1 MLNLTIMLC
10 YAHLSKSYCLTD
22 FMPTPQSTY
31 DLPPPA
37 TRHVVKEEQIEYGF
51 IGKLQGLKYE
61 YRADIRDRAS
71 LERNFREKFEALN
84 RVKLSD
90 GEFARLLDEIVTPDV
105 FTAAKTLR
113 SINSF
118 TREDGTPLNYT
129 LVNIKDW
136 CKNTFEVVNQ
146 LRINTDYS
154 HHRYDV
160 LILINGVPCVQIEL
174 KTLGINPRRAMEQ
187 IVDYK
192 NDPGNGYT
200 KTLLSFLQLFI
211 VSNRT
216 NTYYFANNNARHFA
230 FNADERFLP
239 IYQFADE
246 ANNKIAQLDDFAD
259 KFLAKCTLGETIS
272 RYMVLI
278 ASEQKL
284 LMMRPYQVYAVKQIV
299 DCIHQN
305 CGNGYIW
312 HTTGSGKTLT
322 SFKASTLLKDN
333 PDIEKCLFVVD
344 RKDLDRQTREEFN
357 KFQEGCV
364 EENTNTATL
373 VRRLLSDDYVDKVI
387 VTTIQKLGLALDEN
401 SKRNKQQK
409 KDGKT
414 TYKEQLAP
422 LSDKRIVFIFDECHR
437 SQFGAN
443 HDAIKEFFPKAQLF
457 GFTGTPIF
465 EANATAKQYEGEE
478 GQFRTT
484 EDLFQKQ
491 LHAYTITHA
500 IEDANVLRFHVDYFK
515 PEGKNPPKPGEALA
529 KKAVIEAILT
539 KHDTATASRRF
550 NAVLATASIN
560 DAIEYHRLF
569 AELQKAKQDAD
580 PAFVPLNI
588 ACVFSPPAE
597 GDADVKQIQE
607 DLPQEKQDNQ
617 EDPEGKKA
625 ALKSILASY
634 NARFGTNHSIN
645 EFDLYYQDVQ
655 KRIKDQQWPEADLRK
670 AFPTVQHHKIDI
682 TIVVDMLLTGFDS
695 KYLNTLYV
703 DKNLKYHGLIQAF
716 SRTNRV
722 LNGTKPYGNILDFRQ
737 QQANVDAAIALFSGE
752 KTGEKAREIWL
763 VDKAPVV
770 IQKLDTAVTKLADFM
785 QSQGLACTPD
795 AVHSLKG
802 DDARAAFIQ
811 NFKEVQRLKT
821 QLDQYTDLT
830 EDNATAI
837 EHILPA
843 ENLQGFRGAYL
854 ETAQRLKQQ
863 QAQQDKGGIA
873 AGGDAADVDQL
884 DFEFV
889 LFASAVIDYDYIM
902 GLMSRF
908 SQQGPGKLKMSREQL
923 IGLIQADAKFMNERD
938 DIAAYINTLKAGE
951 GLSEI
956 AIREGYTRF
965 KREKDSA
972 ELGSIA
978 TRHQLAP
985 AFLQTFVDGIL
996 QRMIFDGEALSD
1008 LMAPLDLGWKARA
1021 QAELA
1026 LMKELVPL
1034 LTKRAQGRDISGLSA
1049 YEQ

>member
-1 MLNLTIMLC
+1 
-10 YAHLSKSYCLTD
+10 
-22 FMPTPQSTY
+22 MPPSNFTYPLQSAS
-31 DLPPPA
+31 PS
-37 TRHVVKEEQIEYGF
+37 HVVREDQIEYGF
-51 IGKLQGLKYE
+51 IGKLQNLKYE
-61 YRADIRDRAS
+61 YRDDIRDRAS

-84 RVKLSD
+84 RVHLTD
-90 GEFARLLDEIVTPDV
+90 GEFVRLLDEIVTSDV
-105 FTAAKTLR
+105 FTAARTLR
-113 SINSF
+113 GINAF

-146 LRINTDYS
+146 LRINTDNS

-160 LILINGVPCVQIEL
+160 LILINGVPCVQVEL

-192 NDPGNGYT
+192 NDPGNGYS
-200 KTLLSFLQLFI
+200 KTLLCFLQLFI

-216 NTYYFANNNARHFA
+216 NTYYFANNNTRHFA

-246 ANNKIAQLDDFAD
+246 DNHKVTQLDEFAD
-259 KFLAKCTLGETIS
+259 KFLVKCTLGQTIS
-272 RYMVLI
+272 RYMVLV

-284 LMMRPYQVYAVKQIV
+284 LMMRPYQVYAVKHIV
-299 DCIHQN
+299 DCIAQN

-357 KFQEGCV
+357 RFQEGCV

-373 VRRLLSDDYVDKVI
+373 VRRLLSDDYADKVI
-387 VTTIQKLGLALDEN
+387 VTTIQKLGLALDES
-401 SKRNKQQK
+401 SKRNQQQK
-409 KDGKT
+409 RDGKA
-414 TYKEQLAP
+414 TYKEQLSA
-422 LSDKRIVFIFDECHR
+422 LSNKRVVFIFDECHR

-465 EANATAKQYEGEE
+465 EKNATAKQFEGEE

-515 PEGKNPPKPGEALA
+515 PDGKSQTKPGDALA
-529 KKAVIEAILT
+529 KKAVIEAILA
-539 KHDTATASRRF
+539 KHDTATAHRRF

-560 DAIEYHRLF
+560 DAIEYERLF
-569 AELQKAKQDAD
+569 GGLQQAKHAAD
-580 PAFVPLNI
+580 PSFVPLNI

-597 GDADVKQIQE
+597 GNADVNQLQQ
-607 DLPQEKQDNQ
+607 DLPQEKQDNEQ
-617 EDPEGKKA
+617 DPEGKKA
-625 ALKSILASY
+625 ALKAILASY
-634 NARFGTNHSIN
+634 NARYGTNHSIN

-655 KRIKDQQWPEADLRK
+655 KRIKDQQWPDADLRK
-670 AFPTVQHHKIDI
+670 AFPATPHHKIDI

-752 KTGEKAREIWL
+752 KSGEQAREIWL

-770 IQKLDTAVTKLADFM
+770 IEKLDAAVSRLADFM
-785 QSQGLACTPD
+785 QSQGLACAPESV
-795 AVHSLKG
+795 AQLKG
-802 DDARAAFIQ
+802 DEARAAFIK

-830 EDNATAI
+830 DDNATAI

-863 QAQQDKGGIA
+863 QAQQDKSADVNGS
-873 AGGDAADVDQL
+873 DAADVDQL

-902 GLMSRF
+902 SLMSRY
-908 SQQGPGKLKMSREQL
+908 SQQGPGKQKMSREQL
-923 IGLIQADAKFMNERD
+923 IGLIQADAKFINERD

-951 GLSEI
+951 GLSET
-956 AIREGYTRF
+956 AIRDGYSKF

-972 ELGSIA
+972 ELNAIA

-985 AFLQTFVDGIL
+985 AALQTFVVGIL

-1026 LMKELVPL
+1026 LMRELVPL
-1034 LTKRAQGRDISGLSA
+1034 LSKRAQGREISGLRA
-1049 YEQ
+1049 YE

>member
-1 MLNLTIMLC
+1 MPS
-10 YAHLSKSYCLTD
+10 SK
-22 FMPTPQSTY
+22 FTY
-31 DLPPPA
+31 DQPSAAPVTA
-37 TRHVVKEEQIEYGF
+37 STVVKEDQIEYGF
-51 IGKLQGLKYE
+51 VGKLQGLKYE
-61 YRADIRDRAS
+61 YRADIRDRAG

-84 RVKLSD
+84 RVKLSN
-90 GEFARLLDEIVTPDV
+90 GEFAWLLDEIVTPDV
-105 FTAAKTLR
+105 FTAARTLR

-136 CKNTFEVVNQ
+136 CKNTFEVVRQ
-146 LRINTDYS
+146 LRINTDNS

-174 KTLGINPRRAMEQ
+174 KTLDISPRRAMEQ

-200 KTLLSFLQLFI
+200 KTLLCFLQLFI

-216 NTYYFANNNARHFA
+216 NTYYFANNNARHFS
-230 FNADERFLP
+230 FNQDERFLP

-246 ANNKIAQLDDFAD
+246 ANKKITHLDSFAET
-259 KFLAKCTLGETIS
+259 FLVKCTLGQTLS
-272 RYMVLI
+272 RYMVLV

-284 LMMRPYQVYAVKQIV
+284 LMMRPYQVYAVKHIV
-299 DCIHQN
+299 ECIDQN

-333 PDIEKCLFVVD
+333 PDIEKCVFVVD

-357 KFQEGCV
+357 RFQEGCV
-364 EENTNTATL
+364 EENTNTGTL
-373 VRRLLSDDYVDKVI
+373 VRRLLSSDYADKVI
-387 VTTIQKLGLALDEN
+387 VSTIQKLGLALDET
-401 SKRNKQQK
+401 SRRNKQQK
-409 KDGKT
+409 KDGKA

-443 HDAIKEFFPKAQLF
+443 HDAIKAFFPKAQLF

-465 EANATAKQYEGEE
+465 QKNATAKQFEGEE

-515 PEGKNPPKPGEALA
+515 PEGKNPPQPGEALA
-529 KKAVIEAILT
+529 KKAVIDAILS
-539 KHDTATASRRF
+539 KHDTATSGRRF
-550 NAVLATASIN
+550 NAILATASIN
-560 DAIEYHRLF
+560 DAIEYHKLF
-569 AELQKAKQDAD
+569 AELQHARQVANPD
-580 PAFVPLNI
+580 FVPLNI
-588 ACVFSPPAE
+588 ACVFSPPAD

-607 DLPQEKQDNQ
+607 DLPQEKEDNQ
-617 EDPEGKKA
+617 VDPEGKKA

-634 NARFGTNHSIN
+634 NTRYGSNHSIS
-645 EFDLYYQDVQ
+645 EFDLNYQDVQ
-655 KRIKDQQWPEADLRK
+655 KCIKDQQWPNADHPH
-670 AFPTVQHHKIDI
+670 AQKIDI
-682 TIVVDMLLTGFDS
+682 TIVVDMLLTGFDA

-703 DKNLKYHGLIQAF
+703 DKNLKHHGLIQAF

-722 LNGTKPYGNILDFRQ
+722 LNGTKPYGKILDFRQ
-737 QQANVDAAIALFSGE
+737 QQDNVDAAIALFSGE
-752 KTGEKAREIWL
+752 KSGEQARNIWL

-770 IQKLDTAVTKLADFM
+770 IEKLDAAVQKLADFM
-785 QSQGLACTPD
+785 QSQGLACAPE

-802 DDARAAFIQ
+802 DEARAAFIKS
-811 NFKEVQRLKT
+811 FKEVQRLKT

-830 EDNATAI
+830 EDNAVAI
-837 EHILPA
+837 DHILPLDA
-843 ENLQGFRGAYL
+843 LQGFRGAYL

-863 QAQQDKGGIA
+863 QSQHDKGG
-873 AGGDAADVDQL
+873 AGLDGAAADVDQL

-889 LFASAVIDYDYIM
+889 LFASTVIDYDYIM
-902 GLMSRF
+902 GLMSRY
-908 SQQGPGKLKMSREQL
+908 SQGTGKQKMTKDEL
-923 IGLIQADAKFMNERD
+923 IGLILSDAKFMNEKD

-951 GLSEI
+951 GLSEA

-965 KREKDSA
+965 KREKESA
-972 ELGSIA
+972 ELIA
-978 TRHQLAP
+978 IAARHQLAP
-985 AFLQTFVDGIL
+985 AALQTFVDGIL
-996 QRMIFDGEALSD
+996 QRMIFDGEYLSD

-1021 QAELA
+1021 RAELA

-1034 LTKRAQGRDISGLSA
+1034 LQKRAQGREISGLSA
-1049 YEQ
+1049 YES

>member
-1 MLNLTIMLC
+1 MPS
-10 YAHLSKSYCLTD
+10 SK
-22 FMPTPQSTY
+22 FTY
-31 DLPPPA
+31 DQSANKPS
-37 TRHVVKEEQIEYGF
+37 HVVKEEQIELGF

-61 YRADIRDRAS
+61 YRADIRDRAA

-84 RVKLSD
+84 RVHLSD
-90 GEFARLLDEIVTPDV
+90 GEFARLLDEIITPDV
-105 FTAAKTLR
+105 FTAARTLR
-113 SINSF
+113 SINAF

-160 LILINGVPCVQIEL
+160 LVLINGVPCVQIEL

-187 IVDYK
+187 IVEYK

-216 NTYYFANNNARHFA
+216 NTYYFANNNARHFS

-246 ANNKIAQLDDFAD
+246 ANHKITQLDEFAE
-259 KFLAKCTLGETIS
+259 KFLVKCTLGQTIS
-272 RYMVLI
+272 RYMVLV

-357 KFQEGCV
+357 RFQEGCV

-373 VRRLLSDDYVDKVI
+373 VRRLLSDDYADKVI
-387 VTTIQKLGLALDEN
+387 VTTIQKLGLALIET

-409 KDGKT
+409 KDGKA

-437 SQFGAN
+437 SQFGDN
-443 HDAIKEFFPKAQLF
+443 HDAIKTFFPKAQLF

-465 EANATAKQYEGEE
+465 EKNATVKQFEGEE
-478 GQFRTT
+478 GQLRTT
-484 EDLFQKQ
+484 EDIFQKQ

-529 KKAVIEAILT
+529 KKAVIEAILA

-560 DAIEYHRLF
+560 DAIEYHSLF
-569 AELQKAKQDAD
+569 EDIQNRKRETS
-580 PAFVPLNI
+580 PEFVPLNI
-588 ACVFSPPAE
+588 ACVFSPPAD
-597 GDADVKQIQE
+597 GNPDVKQIQE
-607 DLPQEKQDNQ
+607 DLPTERENNQ

-625 ALKSILASY
+625 ALKAILTSY
-634 NARFGTNHSIN
+634 NMRYGTNHSIN
-645 EFDLYYQDVQ
+645 EFDLYYQDMQ
-655 KRIKDQQWPEADLRK
+655 KRIKDQQWPNADYPAAK
-670 AFPTVQHHKIDI
+670 KIDI

-737 QQANVDAAIALFSGE
+737 QQGNVDAAIALFSGE
-752 KTGEKAREIWL
+752 KSGEEARTIWL

-770 IQKLDTAVTKLADFM
+770 IQKLDAAVTVLADFM

-802 DDARAAFIQ
+802 DDARAAFIK

-830 EDNATAI
+830 EDHATAI
-837 EHILPA
+837 EHILPV

-863 QAQQDKGGIA
+863 QARQDKSD
-873 AGGDAADVDQL
+873 AGAQDSAADVDQL

-902 GLMSRF
+902 GLMSRY
-908 SQQGPGKLKMSREQL
+908 SQQGPGKQKMSREQL

-938 DIAAYINTLKAGE
+938 EIAAYINTLKAGE
-951 GLSEI
+951 GLSET
-956 AIREGYTRF
+956 AIREGYTKF
-965 KREKDSA
+965 KKEKDSA
-972 ELGSIA
+972 ELASIA
-978 TRHQLAP
+978 TQHHLAP
-985 AFLQTFVDGIL
+985 AALQSFVDGIL

-1026 LMKELVPL
+1026 LMKELLPL